1 MQKKTQKFF
10 CRFLGFP
17 LQHRRFYALLT
28 LALTVFHFLHTWGL
42 DDDTKTDKEDREEE
56 KTETES
62 EEEEEEAEVFSDDLP
77 PTETSY
83 SENVVEELGQVK
95 CIQIEGKSSKWLNAH
110 FLCRLGNGTNWW
122 IYALSLSCNW
132 LLVHSFICSFRLF
145 LLRLFKSTSPLL
157 LRRAPDTARI
167 LCQSFTPKHHK

>member
-1 MQKKTQKFF
+1 M
-10 CRFLGFP
+10 
-17 LQHRRFYALLT
+17 
-28 LALTVFHFLHTWGL
+28 

-95 CIQIEGKSSKWLNAH
+95 CIQIEGKSSK
-110 FLCRLGNGTNWW
+110 
-122 IYALSLSCNW
+122 
-132 LLVHSFICSFRLF
+132 
-145 LLRLFKSTSPLL
+145 
-157 LRRAPDTARI
+157 
-167 LCQSFTPKHHK
+167 